1 MLTSNEINELA
12 TALAKAQGEMD
23 VAQKTKTNPFFKS
36 KYANFTEIVNA
47 SRGALTNHQLSVLQG
62 TEFVDGVKFLETRI
76 MHSSGQWMQC
86 RMPITPPKSDIQSNG
101 SYITYLK
108 RYCYAAMVGVVTVDD
123 DGERAMAHSRKIQP
137 DNLPEV
143 DAFIS
148 REQLEMLESELEN
161 ELELAKEIL
170 KKMGLKSLSQM
181 PKSKFST
188 SIKRIREIK
197 GIIPKAI
204 NKSQ

>member
-1 MLTSNEINELA
+1 MLMSDSINEIA
-12 TALAKAQGEMD
+12 AALAKAQGEMD

-47 SRGALTNHQLSVLQG
+47 SRGALSNHQLSVLQG
-62 TEFVDGVKFLETRI
+62 TEFEDGVKFLETMI
-76 MHSSGQWMQC
+76 MHSSGQWIKC
-86 RMPITPPKSDIQSNG
+86 RMPITPPKNDIQSNG

-108 RYCYAAMVGVVTVDD
+108 RYCYAAMVGVVTIDD

-137 DNLPEV
+137 DEQPEV

-148 REQLEMLESELEN
+148 RDQLGQLESELKN

-181 PKSKFST
+181 PKSAFLN

-197 GIIPKAI
+197 AI
-204 NKSQ
+204 KKS